1 MVLQTIFFSPAVI
14 VKCMGNNL
22 NMVISRYS
30 EQILS
35 ELHFLRPFS
44 DAPLAMVKTTLTK
57 VSDTQKTPQMS
68 ILSWQHWIYICSSFV
83 WRGRRKR
90 YYYHKH
96 DYVDL
101 KNYFRKPLTDESFTL
116 HYIRYNLN
124 DWWFNVKAGDVTDS
138 WPGLKS
144 TKTNTARRSAAPL

>member
-1 MVLQTIFFSPAVI
+1 
-14 VKCMGNNL
+14 MGNNL

-57 VSDTQKTPQMS
+57 VSDTQRLHKCQYYHDNTE
-68 ILSWQHWIYICSSFV
+68 YCSSFV

-101 KNYFRKPLTDESFTL
+101 KNYFRKPLTGKSFTL

-124 DWWFNVKAGDVTDS
+124 D
-138 WPGLKS
+138 
-144 TKTNTARRSAAPL
+144 